1 MSRTEG
7 RALVVGA
14 SSGIGRAVA
23 LRLADLG
30 YAVAA
35 VGRRR
40 ERLDEVTKITHGPSI
55 DIDVS
60 QDGACEQLV
69 ATAVQALGG
78 IDLIVHAASAS
89 QLALLAD
96 TDATRWLHV
105 LQNNLVAPSLVIRAA
120 LPHLSPQA
128 VSAVISSEIVGNP
141 YSGLTPYAVS
151 KAAVEEAVRGWRQ
164 EHPELR
170 FTCIRVGATSGTEF
184 GRDFAPEL
192 AESLLPQWIEQ
203 GRIPSQFME
212 VDELGRAIADT
223 LHVAV
228 TSPGLDIQDMVI
240 RASGAM
246 RSGGASTADLMAELE
261 THATPQ

>member
-1 MSRTEG
+1 MASTDG

-14 SSGIGRAVA
+14 SAGIGRAVA

-35 VGRRR
+35 VGRRK
-40 ERLDEVTKITHGPSI
+40 ERLDEVTQVTKGPSI
-55 DIDVS
+55 AVDVCE
-60 QDGACEQLV
+60 DGACERLV
-69 ATAVQALGG
+69 TETVEALGG

-96 TDATRWLHV
+96 TDAARWLRV

-128 VSAVISSEIVGNP
+128 VSAVISSEVVGNP
-141 YSGLTPYAVS
+141 YAGLTPYAVS
-151 KAAVEEAVRGWRQ
+151 KAALEEAVRGWRQ

-170 FTCIRVGATSGTEF
+170 FACIRVGATSGTEF

-203 GRIPSQFME
+203 GRIPSQFMD
-212 VDELGRAIADT
+212 VNELGRAIADT
-223 LHVAV
+223 MDVAV
-228 TSPGLDIQDMVI
+228 RSPGLDIQDVVI
-240 RASGAM
+240 RAAGAM
-246 RSGGASTADLMAELE
+246 RGGGTEDLLAELE
-261 THATPQ
+261 THATPL